1 MKGHTGVICDSLV
14 RQTTSS
20 RSANRTYRPVRGT
33 SGAVC
38 PPPPSAYAHEVIDD
52 RDRDLGT
59 VLSYLV
65 GRPVRTVELAK
76 ALGVARSS
84 YYAARDEGRLISAD
98 NLLRLADVFGLNP
111 VDLLVR
117 YGLVSHDAAVQYARD
132 TGIGPATTGTA
143 DAAGLRPRM
152 DLPPL

>member
-1 MKGHTGVICDSLV
+1 MPSVSSGVAPATPRACGPTDSPEAITAAVSRFLRTLV
-14 RQTTSS
+14 R
-20 RSANRTYRPVRGT
+20 
-33 SGAVC
+33 
-38 PPPPSAYAHEVIDD
+38 PPAYAHEVIDD

-132 TGIGPATTGTA
+132 TGPAPATTGTA

>member
-1 MKGHTGVICDSLV
+1 MNPGVKYSRPQLQSLV
-14 RQTTSS
+14 TDSSTTQ
-20 RSANRTYRPVRGT
+20 
-33 SGAVC
+33 
-38 PPPPSAYAHEVIDD
+38 AYAHQVIDD

-84 YYAARDEGRLISAD
+84 YYAARDEGRLITAD
-98 NLLRLADVFGLNP
+98 NLLHLAGAFGLNP

-117 YGLVSHDAAVQYARD
+117 YGLVSHDAVMEYARD
-132 TGIGPATTGTA
+132 AGPAPAT
-143 DAAGLRPRM
+143 DAADTAGLHPRM
-152 DLPPL
+152 DRPPL

>member
-1 MKGHTGVICDSLV
+1 M
-14 RQTTSS
+14 
-20 RSANRTYRPVRGT
+20 
-33 SGAVC
+33 
-38 PPPPSAYAHEVIDD
+38 
-52 RDRDLGT
+52 
-59 VLSYLV
+59 LSYLV

-84 YYAARDEGRLISAD
+84 YYAARDEGRLITAD

-117 YGLVSHDAAVQYARD
+117 YGLVSHDAAMEYARD
-132 TGIGPATTGTA
+132 AGTA
-143 DAAGLRPRM
+143 PAKTATADTAGLRPRL

>member
-1 MKGHTGVICDSLV
+1 M
-14 RQTTSS
+14 R
-20 RSANRTYRPVRGT
+20 
-33 SGAVC
+33 
-38 PPPPSAYAHEVIDD
+38 AYAHEVIDD

-98 NLLRLADVFGLNP
+98 NLLQLADVFGLNP

-117 YGLVSHDAAVQYARD
+117 YGLLSHDAAVEYTRD
-132 TGIGPATTGTA
+132 SGPAPANTRTA
-143 DAAGLRPRM
+143 DTAGLHPRM

>member
-1 MKGHTGVICDSLV
+1 MIRGVGA
-14 RQTTSS
+14 
-20 RSANRTYRPVRGT
+20 SATATNET
-33 SGAVC
+33 SGA
-38 PPPPSAYAHEVIDD
+38 PGEDYTHLVIDD

-84 YYAARDEGRLISAD
+84 YYAARDEDRLITAD

-117 YGLVSHDAAVQYARD
+117 YGLVSHEAAAEYARD
-132 TGIGPATTGTA
+132 AGVAPAKPGTA
-143 DAAGLRPRM
+143 DTAGLRPRM

>member
-1 MKGHTGVICDSLV
+1 M
-14 RQTTSS
+14 
-20 RSANRTYRPVRGT
+20 
-33 SGAVC
+33 
-38 PPPPSAYAHEVIDD
+38 DD

-65 GRPVRTVELAK
+65 GRPVRAVELAK

-84 YYAARDEGRLISAD
+84 YYAARDEKRLITAD
-98 NLLRLADVFGLNP
+98 NLLRLAGVFGLNP

-117 YGLVSHDAAVQYARD
+117 YGLVSHDAAMEYARD
-132 TGIGPATTGTA
+132 A
-143 DAAGLRPRM
+143 DAAPAKKGTTDTAGLRPRM

>member
-1 MKGHTGVICDSLV
+1 MPLCAPALP
-14 RQTTSS
+14 TSS
-20 RSANRTYRPVRGT
+20 KIQTSNLTSESDPGRT
-33 SGAVC
+33 
-38 PPPPSAYAHEVIDD
+38 SAYADQVIDD

-76 ALGVARSS
+76 ALGFARSS
-84 YYAARDEGRLISAD
+84 YYSARDEGRLITAD

-117 YGLVSHDAAVQYARD
+117 YGLVGPDAVAEYARD
-132 TGIGPATTGTA
+132 ANAAPAKPGTA
-143 DAAGLRPRM
+143 DSARLKPRL

>member
-1 MKGHTGVICDSLV
+1 MVV
-14 RQTTSS
+14 R
-20 RSANRTYRPVRGT
+20 AL
-33 SGAVC
+33 
-38 PPPPSAYAHEVIDD
+38 PPAYDLQVIDD

-84 YYAARDEGRLISAD
+84 YYAARDEGRLITAD
-98 NLLRLADVFGLNP
+98 NLLRMAEVFGLNP
-111 VDLLVR
+111 VELLVR
-117 YGLVSHDAAVQYARD
+117 YGLVSHDAAVDYARD
-132 TGIGPATTGTA
+132 AGTAPAKTGTA
-143 DAAGLRPRM
+143 DTAGLSPRL